1 MNERLVPVR
10 LPYKV
15 DFVRKRHRNPDFANF
30 WDDAVVLIREVDPAD
45 APVVY
50 RVFDHDPLFAG
61 YRPED
66 GYCIRSIGDSLWWPL
81 AYRNALM
88 TVSKFEEL
96 AASGN
101 TSVLRAFAPSI
112 RAGGHM
118 QSDSAAVYFKRVE
131 TRKTSS
137 SLDASLLAAQSGSHR
152 TAFVGD
158 IVHVEAGAP
167 LYFATGPETRLQV
180 LSGSSSP
187 DRKDDDGNCNTPSV
201 SLFDRRRSAMRG
213 FAFGI
218 GEIDEFMSTPAA
230 WGAVEVRRRSR
241 IEAVGPRR
249 RHDRA
254 APLCARFLAEA
265 MWTLASMEG
274 YDWTTALRYN
284 VSAVAGA
291 ARSGATYEGLPH
303 GQVLEQLAATDEPA
317 LKARFARE
325 ICAAR
330 NILER
335 LALADVAD
343 EDDAALSELSCSIA
357 L

>member
-30 WDDAVVLIREVDPAD
+30 WEDAVVPVREVDPAD
-45 APVVY
+45 APVLY

-131 TRKTSS
+131 TRKTAS
-137 SLDASLLAAQSGSHR
+137 SLDASLLAAQSGSYR

-158 IVHVEAGAP
+158 IIHVEAGVP

-180 LSGSSSP
+180 LAGSSSP

-201 SLFDRRRSAMRG
+201 SLFDRRRAARQG
-213 FAFGI
+213 LAFGI
-218 GEIDEFMSTPAA
+218 GEIDEFMSTPTPS
-230 WGAVEVRRRSR
+230 GAVEIRRRSR
-241 IEAVGPRR
+241 IEPVGPRR
-249 RHDRA
+249 HHERA
-254 APLCARFLAEA
+254 TPLCARFLAEA
-265 MWTLASMEG
+265 MWTMASMEG
-274 YDWTTALRYN
+274 HGWTKAFDTTCRPSPTRPDPVRPTTIFRTARCW
-284 VSAVAGA
+284 S
-291 ARSGATYEGLPH
+291 S
-303 GQVLEQLAATDEPA
+303 
-317 LKARFARE
+317 
-325 ICAAR
+325 
-330 NILER
+330 
-335 LALADVAD
+335 
-343 EDDAALSELSCSIA
+343 
-357 L
+357 